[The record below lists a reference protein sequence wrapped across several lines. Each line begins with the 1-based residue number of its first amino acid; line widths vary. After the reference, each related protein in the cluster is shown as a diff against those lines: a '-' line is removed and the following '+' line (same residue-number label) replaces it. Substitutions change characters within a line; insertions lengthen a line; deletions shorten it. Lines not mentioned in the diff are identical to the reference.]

1 MMCPALA
8 PLPLGPDDVDLWYVE
23 TSLGDDP
30 QLISRFD
37 RLLSPREEEQRR
49 RFVFEVDRRLYWISH
64 VLVRTVLARYLGC
77 GPSELEFRANRY
89 GRPEVVSPATWPR
102 LRFNLSH
109 TRGLACCGVTW
120 SRDLGVDVEDAARR
134 EVGPEVA
141 EHFFS
146 RSEVA
151 ELRGRPH
158 DQQQRQFFRYWTLKE
173 AYIKARGM
181 GLSLPLDRFSFL
193 LAHDKASTSIEFAP
207 GIADNPA
214 CWQFWQQTVGSRYL
228 VAAAL
233 RCPPACQPRFRLLSW
248 NAAECDEMPRDDQPR
263 PLA

>member
-1 MMCPALA
+1 MMCPAST
-8 PLPLGPDDVDLWYVE
+8 PLELGPDDVDLWYVE
-23 TSLGDDP
+23 TNLADDP
-30 QLISRFD
+30 GVLSKFD
-37 RLLSPREEEQRR
+37 RLLSQAEEVQRG
-49 RFVFEVDRRLYWISH
+49 RFVFDVDRRLYWISH

-77 GPSELEFRANRY
+77 EPGELEFRPNRY
-89 GRPEVVSPATWPR
+89 GRPEVVRPAAWPR

-146 RSEVA
+146 RTEVA
-151 ELRGRPH
+151 DLRGQPL
-158 DQQQRQFFRYWTLKE
+158 DQQQQQFFRYWTLKE

-181 GLSLPLDRFSFL
+181 GLSLPLDCFSFL
-193 LAHDKASTSIEFAP
+193 LAQERAATTIEFAP
-207 GIADNPA
+207 GIADSPA
-214 CWQFWQQTVGSRYL
+214 CWQFWQQTVASRYL

-233 RCPPACQPRFRLLSW
+233 RCPPGSQPRFRLRSW
-248 NAAECDEMPRDDQPR
+248 SAAQFEQLPRDDQADSPG
-263 PLA
+263 

>member
-8 PLPLGPDDVDLWYVE
+8 PLALCADDVDLWYVE
-23 TSLGDDP
+23 TSLADDP
-30 QLISRFD
+30 LVISRFD
-37 RLLSPREEEQRR
+37 RLLSQAEEGQRG
-49 RFVFEVDRRLYWISH
+49 RFVFDVDRRLYWISH

-77 GPSELEFRANRY
+77 QPGELQFRPNRY
-89 GRPEVVSPATWPR
+89 GRPEVVSPAAWPR

-120 SRDLGVDVEDAARR
+120 SRDLGIDVEDTARR

-146 RSEVA
+146 PTEVA
-151 ELRGRPH
+151 ELRRRPH
-158 DQQQRQFFRYWTLKE
+158 DQQQRQFLRYWTLKE

-193 LAHDKASTSIEFAP
+193 LAHDHVPATIEFAS
-207 GIADNPA
+207 GISDNPA
-214 CWQFWQQTVGSRYL
+214 CWQFWQQTVAARYL

-233 RCPPACQPRFRLLSW
+233 RCPPACQPRFRLMPWS
-248 NAAECDEMPRDDQPR
+248 AAQFDPMPGDDQS
-263 PLA
+263 